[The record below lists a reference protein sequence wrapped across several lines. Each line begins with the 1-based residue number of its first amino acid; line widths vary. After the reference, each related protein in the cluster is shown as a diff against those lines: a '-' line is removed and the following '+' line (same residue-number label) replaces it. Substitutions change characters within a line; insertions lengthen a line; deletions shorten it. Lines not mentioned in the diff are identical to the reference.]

1 MLCDIC
7 RTKEANI
14 HIAGEGHYCCDCN
27 NSRIAELYGINYLKQ
42 YAREVVIDDAQKR
55 PHTFEIRNYLTPMY
69 SEWTAIEQ
77 GDGYEFNV
85 MTAPEDDQVA
95 ALVKLHRKI
104 YAGLQHQSLKRD
116 DSEFHLSNAL
126 QLEDGQ
132 YHLHQTGY
140 GRIGYDPETRRHCLF
155 IDGRKVSADDFLTM
169 LSMYEGFNLFFQIN
183 DQSDDILETDSVLVP
198 HRINAEVILES
209 VEACLGLFLDK
220 HSFLSYKRE
229 SDLSSALF
237 KCWDEFELLCHYGER
252 EIARSVGQKLINRLK
267 KIENDTDDFPNYH
280 IYLINSIM
288 SKHLMGMGED

>member
-7 RTKEANI
+7 RTNEANI

-69 SEWTAIEQ
+69 SEWAAIEQ

-140 GRIGYDPETRRHCLF
+140 GRIGYDPETCQMTYWKPILFWFLIGLMLKSFSRVLRR
-155 IDGRKVSADDFLTM
+155 
-169 LSMYEGFNLFFQIN
+169 
-183 DQSDDILETDSVLVP
+183 VL
-198 HRINAEVILES
+198 
-209 VEACLGLFLDK
+209 ACFSTNT
-220 HSFLSYKRE
+220 H
-229 SDLSSALF
+229 SSA
-237 KCWDEFELLCHYGER
+237 
-252 EIARSVGQKLINRLK
+252 IN
-267 KIENDTDDFPNYH
+267 ENR
-280 IYLINSIM
+280 I
-288 SKHLMGMGED
+288 